1 MSLLYTHN
9 SIIFNL
15 GDEIMKYI
23 LDKNSEIPLYS
34 QLKDKIINKINE
46 GEYKVGE
53 KLPSEKELIELYD
66 VSRTT
71 VRQAIDVLVRE
82 NYLEIK
88 RGIGTFVKQNKKFNI
103 WGLEELRSFEE
114 EAKRHGLKNKTE
126 VISIVLVNKNSELD
140 EIFNCKH
147 NKYYKL
153 TRLRYI
159 EEEPSIL
166 VDTYIPYDIAP
177 GLDKYDFSKL
187 SLFYVLKKDYG
198 IKIDY
203 AQKTLLPINICKNE
217 AKILNVEEGKA
228 IQLVKTIIYDEYDK
242 PFEYSISRD
251 RGDMTRFYA
260 TLKYK
265 G

>member
-1 MSLLYTHN
+1 MSYRLN
-9 SIIFNL
+9 
-15 GDEIMKYI
+15 
-23 LDKNSEIPLYS
+23 KNSEIPLYS
-34 QLKDKIINKINE
+34 QLKEKIISKINN
-46 GEYKVGE
+46 GEYKAGE

-88 RGIGTFVKQNKKFNI
+88 RGIGTFVKENKKYNI
-103 WGLEELRSFEE
+103 WGLEELRSFED

-126 VISIVLVNKNSELD
+126 VLNMVLINKNTELD
-140 EIFNCKH
+140 EIFNSKYE
-147 NKYYKL
+147 KYYKL

-159 EEEPSIL
+159 EDEPSIL
-166 VDTYIPYDIAP
+166 VDTYIPYNLAP
-177 GLDKYDFSKL
+177 DLDKYDFSKL
-187 SLFYVLKKDYG
+187 SLFYIIKNEYN
-198 IKIDY
+198 IKINY
-203 AQKTLLPINICKNE
+203 AQKTLLPINICEKE
-217 AKILNVEEGKA
+217 AKILNIEEGKA
-228 IQLVKTIIYDEYDK
+228 IQLVKTTIYDEYNE